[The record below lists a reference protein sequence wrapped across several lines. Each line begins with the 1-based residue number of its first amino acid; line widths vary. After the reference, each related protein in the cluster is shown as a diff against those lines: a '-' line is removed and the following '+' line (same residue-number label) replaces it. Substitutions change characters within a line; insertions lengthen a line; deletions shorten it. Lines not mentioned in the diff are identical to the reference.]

1 MANFSDSRSILNK
14 KPRIFFV
21 EPEQIPEDQG
31 VPVITK
37 VDPSVKFE
45 EAKNK
50 TQAVI
55 DQYNRIEKLSEVAQK
70 RIDERAKDVRICLDP
85 VIDADIIVSL
95 RRKFKVTD
103 NCITYA
109 QYKHCLEELSK
120 AGQEVAPMM
129 TAEDI
134 QSEKSN
140 PFKKNFGGFG
150 RPDGQLR
157 QELNIPSPVKA
168 VDLGS
173 FQSQSIAKLFE
184 IMFPMLSGL
193 VDAKIVEHRLTT
205 PHNG

>member
-14 KPRIFFV
+14 KPRIMFI
-21 EPEQIPEDQG
+21 EPEQVPEDQD
-31 VPVITK
+31 VLVNKRSP
-37 VDPSVKFE
+37 DLKFE
-45 EAKNK
+45 EAKNR

-55 DQYNRIEKLSEVAQK
+55 DQYGRIEKLSDIAQK

-85 VIDADIIVSL
+85 VIDADIIISL

-109 QYKHCLEELSK
+109 QYKHCLEEVSK

-129 TAEDI
+129 TPEDI
-134 QSEKSN
+134 QNERANS
-140 PFKKNFGGFG
+140 FKKSFGGFG

-173 FQSQSIAKLFE
+173 FQSESIAKLFE